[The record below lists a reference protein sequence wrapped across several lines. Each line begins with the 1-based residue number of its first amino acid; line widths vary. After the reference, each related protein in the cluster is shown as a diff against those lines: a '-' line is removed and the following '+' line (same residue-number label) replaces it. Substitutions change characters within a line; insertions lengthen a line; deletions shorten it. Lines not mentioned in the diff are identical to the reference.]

1 MIRPLVVALV
11 LALCATGAWADPYS
25 RGNDYLRKGEY
36 DRAIANYTKA
46 IALDPNDAYAYNNR
60 GLAYRKKGEHGRA
73 IADHSKAIALDPNYF
88 FAYYNRG
95 NAHKKK
101 GDKEQAIADFRK
113 ALEIDPSFQEAK
125 DGLKKLGVTPISA
138 ASMETDKTVAENTV
152 ETEAEPKDEPKTAK
166 KVGCKKFF
174 PAVGMTLTVA
184 CE

>member
-1 MIRPLVVALV
+1 MIRPLMVALV

-73 IADHSKAIALDPNYF
+73 ITDYDKAIALNPNYF

-138 ASMETDKTVAENTV
+138 PSMETAETVPENPV